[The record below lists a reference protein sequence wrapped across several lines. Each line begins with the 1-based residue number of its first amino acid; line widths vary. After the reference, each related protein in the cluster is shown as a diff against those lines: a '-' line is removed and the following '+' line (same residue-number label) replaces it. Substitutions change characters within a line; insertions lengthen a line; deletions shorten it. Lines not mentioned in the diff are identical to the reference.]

1 MAPSC
6 NKEKLFEFLDFLSNK
21 NVMVKSTVSSYRV
34 ACKNVLDV
42 VGDDTDLSKVDL
54 NSVFHQ
60 YESSNSMNV
69 KADTMKEYRRRVTY
83 ILKEFLAHE
92 ENPAAWS
99 PSSQQKSNQQH
110 GKRRQTASQSST
122 QEQQSS
128 GLEAEGVSTG
138 HTAGADLDSVQKIT
152 HLFPMRENVV
162 VSITGIP
169 FDVKKAEMA
178 RLNAWLSNLVVEEDN
193 KPPTPMLPPPSYE
206 EE

>member
-69 KADTMKEYRRRVTY
+69 KADTMKGLCCMN
-83 ILKEFLAHE
+83 I
-92 ENPAAWS
+92 
-99 PSSQQKSNQQH
+99 
-110 GKRRQTASQSST
+110 GST
-122 QEQQSS
+122 
-128 GLEAEGVSTG
+128 
-138 HTAGADLDSVQKIT
+138 
-152 HLFPMRENVV
+152 
-162 VSITGIP
+162 
-169 FDVKKAEMA
+169 
-178 RLNAWLSNLVVEEDN
+178 
-193 KPPTPMLPPPSYE
+193 
-206 EE
+206 